1 MITSRPT
8 MSTRRTL
15 LGVVAFA
22 ALLAGTAAAAHAQ
35 SQDTKPGDA
44 ALSAPPPVE
53 ITPEVEALADAA
65 RARAANKADENV
77 VRAGEARDAFLERE
91 EEFADERRR
100 LARALGV
107 TEDEAGDS
115 DVSPTDDHG
124 DLPTLVLFV
133 SSSVPLPT
141 LRAYAAQLERV
152 NGAMVFRGMP
162 GGMQKVQPFLELG
175 RRILLVDQSCE
186 GADCATYRTPI
197 LVDPILFR
205 HANVDM
211 VPAAAIVPWDVFAA
225 YCEREAEAPAIV
237 SMTYGDAH
245 LTGHLAELERL
256 GDRRARFL
264 TAAYEERTTP

>member
-1 MITSRPT
+1 MSTSRRT
-8 MSTRRTL
+8 VSTRCIWTST
-15 LGVVAFA
+15 ACA
-22 ALLAGTAAAAHAQ
+22 AVSLISTMLVAQ
-35 SQDTKPGDA
+35 SLAQDAQPGDA
-44 ALSAPPPVE
+44 SLNAPPTVE
-53 ITPEVEALADAA
+53 ITPEVEALAEAA
-65 RARAANKADENV
+65 RARAVDQADQNV

-107 TEDEAGDS
+107 TEDETDPNDDPS
-115 DVSPTDDHG
+115 DMDGSQ
-124 DLPTLVLFV
+124 PTLVLFV

-162 GGMQKVQPFLELG
+162 GGMQKVQPFLGLS

-205 HANVDM
+205 HASVEM

-225 YCEREAEAPAIV
+225 YCERDGEAPAIAV
-237 SMTYGDAH
+237 MTYGDAH
-245 LTGHLAELERL
+245 LTGHLSELERL

-264 TAAYEERTTP
+264 TAAFEERINP